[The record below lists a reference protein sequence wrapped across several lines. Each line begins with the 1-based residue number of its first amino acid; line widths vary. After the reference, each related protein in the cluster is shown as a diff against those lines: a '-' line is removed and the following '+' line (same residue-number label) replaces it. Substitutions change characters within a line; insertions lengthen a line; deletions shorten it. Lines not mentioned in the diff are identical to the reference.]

1 MDAGRG
7 PDMNQSN
14 KPVIWGLFAAGGTV
28 SAFLVPV
35 LILITC
41 FAVPLGLL
49 PTDTLSYEHLHE
61 LLQNLLIKLI
71 TFAVLFL
78 IIWHAAHRMRIT
90 AHDLGIRADTVVMLI
105 CYGIAAGGSLLM
117 LLALLKI

>member
-1 MDAGRG
+1 MS
-7 PDMNQSN
+7 QSN
-14 KPVIWGLFAAGGTV
+14 KPIVWGLFAAGGTV

-35 LILITC
+35 MILITC

-49 PTDTLSYEHLHE
+49 PADTLSYERLLG
-61 LLQNLLIKLI
+61 LLQHSLSKLI

-90 AHDLGIRADTVVMLI
+90 AHDVGIRSATLIMLI
-105 CYGIAAGGSLLM
+105 CYGIAAAGTLLT
-117 LLALLKI
+117 LLALLRL

>member
-1 MDAGRG
+1 
-7 PDMNQSN
+7 MNRSN
-14 KPVIWGLFAAGGTV
+14 KPIVWGLFAAGGTV

-49 PTDTLSYEHLHE
+49 PADTLSYERLSAQ
-61 LLQNLLIKLI
+61 LQNPLSKFI
-71 TFAVLFL
+71 TFAVLSL

-90 AHDLGIRADTVVMLI
+90 AHDLGVRNDTVVMLI
-105 CYGIAAGGSLLM
+105 CYGTAAAGTLLT
-117 LLALLKI
+117 LLALLRI